1 MMRDF
6 VTLLRRELR
15 RFLILPNQ
23 TIVPPI
29 LTAVL
34 YIMIFGFSLGSR
46 INTIQGH
53 PYIVYILPGLIMM
66 GVINSGYSNSTTSL
80 FIARYENFIQD
91 LLVSPLSYLKM
102 VSAYILSSMTRGLIV
117 GTLTLAVSYVLL
129 DVPLYAPGIMVTFLV
144 LTAATFGAFGILV
157 GLWAE
162 RWDHMAIFL
171 NYLITPLV
179 FLGGVFYDVQSLPS
193 PWYQVSLFN
202 PLFYMVD
209 GFRYGM
215 LGTSTLSPWVSGSVL
230 VALLFLGTSLSLYL
244 FKIGWKLRD

>member
-34 YIMIFGFSLGSR
+34 YIMIFGFSLGTR

-117 GTLTLAVSYVLL
+117 GILTLAVSYVLL
-129 DVPLYAPGIMVTFLV
+129 DVPLYAPVIMVSFLV